1 MSDINLHKV
10 AESDIRIS
18 RQKSIIKSG
27 PFISLTILI
36 VVMVAYGIT
45 FATKQTSEKRKED
58 LRKERDTAMAS
69 LDQVSMV
76 EAVDFQYSVDNIAF
90 NVDNKKNPQKVLEET
105 VEKYMIKS
113 SYLKSLAY
121 NGVEN
126 KLTLELASESFRD
139 SASQILSLKNSD
151 LFKDIRVIDSGRNQD
166 KEAIVK
172 LDAFY
177 LQ

>member
-1 MSDINLHKV
+1 
-10 AESDIRIS
+10 
-18 RQKSIIKSG
+18 
-27 PFISLTILI
+27 
-36 VVMVAYGIT
+36 
-45 FATKQTSEKRKED
+45 
-58 LRKERDTAMAS
+58 MAS